1 MRVGYIPS
9 KIPTIIRFN
18 NELGVRVMRLGHE
31 WLAVPSGKLARSN
44 IDTLFFWSLRP
55 SVQAWINAGGQ
66 PIFTHV
72 GYVRRAKTWTE
83 DDEDVWHR
91 RAWRLDPG
99 HLWAGCT
106 DQMWTKLKSLSAD
119 EYEDFYCYQD
129 EHQLETGIRHEES
142 QNFVLFTA
150 MTPPPQRIQPRH
162 RPYVGR
168 DLELILRINKCM
180 KKLGLK
186 GRLDIRYHPL
196 KGLQQR
202 PLFSQINRCKYVIT
216 SQTTTPHDAFFAG
229 KDAIVWDQGPCSG
242 YHRDNPDGDG
252 VVYDCRGSEAKLLE
266 YMARCE
272 ERCKNGDAKKDW
284 RKEAFLYYLLDREWD
299 QDDLG
304 DDVELQNLL
313 QGCPK
318 KVRRRVEMH
327 PDWHAL
333 RDRGVRAASG

>member
-9 KIPTIIRFN
+9 KIPTIIRLY
-18 NELGVRVMRLGHE
+18 NELGVRIMMLGHE
-31 WLAVPSGKLARSN
+31 WLAVPSAKLSRSN
-44 IDTLFFWSLRP
+44 IDTLFFWSLRS

-72 GYVRRAKTWTE
+72 GYIRRAKTWTE
-83 DDEDVWHR
+83 DSEEDWNR

-99 HLWAGCT
+99 QLWKGCT
-106 DQMWTKLKSLSAD
+106 DQMWTKLTPLD
-119 EYEDFYCYQD
+119 EGERCNFYHFEDQYRMETCIRYEEPEDR
-129 EHQLETGIRHEES
+129 I
-142 QNFVLFTA
+142 LFTG
-150 MTPPPQRIQPRH
+150 MTPPHRNVQPRH
-162 RPYVGR
+162 RLLVGQ
-168 DLELILRINKCM
+168 DLDLIMRTTRCM
-180 KKLGLK
+180 KKLGK
-186 GRLDIRYHPL
+186 QRLDLRFHPI
-196 KGLQQR
+196 KGVQQR
-202 PLFSQINRCKYVIT
+202 PLFSQLNRCKYVVT
-216 SQTTTPHDAFFAG
+216 SRTSTPHDAFFAG

-252 VVYDCRGSEAKLLE
+252 VVYDCQGSEAKLLE

-272 ERCKNGDAKKDW
+272 ERVENGDAKKDW
-284 RKEAFLYYLLDREWD
+284 RKEAFLSYLVDREWS

-318 KVRRRVEMH
+318 KVGVRVEMH
-327 PDWHAL
+327 QDWHAL